1 MFKVVDSAVPIAC
14 WSCSIGHNDSTLFC
28 PHCSKIQPP
37 PGGDY
42 FSVFGLHPKLN
53 LDLPALEHEFHR
65 LSRKL
70 HPDRFARSEEN
81 EKQWSLADT
90 ALLNDAYRTLKDP
103 LRRTEYLLKLEG
115 AEIGEEHIGKERKDT
130 SRAPADLLEEVF
142 ELNMQLEEMRAART
156 AGATD
161 SALHSSDEDL
171 SLHPS
176 EQRSLIGDP
185 EPLGT
190 SELQVSLEQA
200 KRKFDV
206 LLEAVDEDLRDAW
219 QAWDSGD
226 AATRLSSQKRMV
238 ALLDRRRYI
247 SNLVRDVN
255 EVLGA

>member
-1 MFKVVDSAVPIAC
+1 MFKVLDSAVPIAC

-42 FSVFGLHPKLN
+42 FSVFGLEPKLN

-70 HPDRFARSEEN
+70 HPDRFARALDN

-103 LRRTEYLLKLEG
+103 LRRTEYLLKLLG
-115 AEIGEEHIGKERKDT
+115 AELRAEDDRQKGK
-130 SRAPADLLEEVF
+130 SAGAPADLLEEVF
-142 ELNMQLEEMRAART
+142 ELNMQLEEMRAAR
-156 AGATD
+156 ATGEAD
-161 SALHSSDEDL
+161 
-171 SLHPS
+171 
-176 EQRSLIGDP
+176 
-185 EPLGT
+185 
-190 SELQVSLEQA
+190 SELQISLEQA

-206 LLEAVDEDLRDAW
+206 LLEAVDEDLRVQW
-219 QAWDSGD
+219 QAWDLGNV
-226 AATRLSSQKRMV
+226 ATRQASQKRMV
-238 ALLDRRRYI
+238 ALLDRRRYL